1 MKSLRIV
8 AVGWVWVVL
17 TSSGALAQTVSGCA
31 AWKDDDYAR
40 DFNHSK
46 AVSGLAHA
54 PSWMSADIEYHDDS
68 LDRPEINRLTGWD
81 QNPGCR
87 SRVVKD
93 EMISVRSAAFELAR
107 ELGRFRGCT
116 ETELESWISKLEK
129 EKKSNWT
136 KPVKRLDVAPED
148 TLRLRWAAVL
158 SRAEKN
164 RFLVVEEESQSDR
177 AIYAQ
182 VLVKTTAGKTVRSTI
197 EFPPR
202 GRFCEQIPE
211 LENKIR
217 KIVGRLGR

>member
-1 MKSLRIV
+1 MKSLGVI
-8 AVGWVWVVL
+8 AAGWVCVAFAG
-17 TSSGALAQTVSGCA
+17 SSALAQTVSGCA

-46 AVSGLAHA
+46 AVAGLAHA

-93 EMISVRSAAFELAR
+93 EMISVRSAAFEWAR
-107 ELGRFRGCT
+107 ELARFRGCT
-116 ETELESWISKLEK
+116 ETELETWISKLEK

-148 TLRLRWAAVL
+148 TLRLRWAASL
-158 SRAEKN
+158 SREEKHK
-164 RFLVVEEESQSDR
+164 FLVVEEESQSDR

-182 VLVKTTAGKTVRSTI
+182 VLVKTSAGKIVRSTI

-202 GRFCEQIPE
+202 GKFCELIPE
-211 LENKIR
+211 VEAKIK